1 MGEQALLGF
10 TQYSCMHKQI
20 FSENRVL
27 LKFNILER
35 ANTIGGISLGYDR
48 NISVGYDR
56 NIGRRDRA
64 ITEPWDFYH
73 WMATRGN
80 NGKSR
85 KFQFAHLSR
94 GQNRQYLLRCT
105 KMFKGH
111 LTPLEIK
118 SKASLKLATTSRLA
132 LLLHQ
137 TLCTEISDNGNWQ
150 RSHPQNMDKIYL

>member
-1 MGEQALLGF
+1 MNKGSKGEQALLGF

-27 LKFNILER
+27 LKFNFPYLLRNILER
-35 ANTIGGISLGYDR
+35 ANTIGGISLGYDRNICVGYDRNIFVGYDRNISVGYDR

-80 NGKSR
+80 
-85 KFQFAHLSR
+85 
-94 GQNRQYLLRCT
+94 Y
-105 KMFKGH
+105 
-111 LTPLEIK
+111 
-118 SKASLKLATTSRLA
+118 
-132 LLLHQ
+132 
-137 TLCTEISDNGNWQ
+137 
-150 RSHPQNMDKIYL
+150 